1 MSAILSTQNLV
12 KKYGYKIVSN
22 NISLTIN
29 KGDIYGFVGKNGAG
43 KTTFMRLVLGLAFP
57 DSGEITLFG
66 GEPLNTARKK
76 IGSLIEFPSI
86 YKNCTAYEN
95 MKRMQFLQEVQTKV
109 SGKFLIL

>member
-43 KTTFMRLVLGLAFP
+43 KTTFMRQVLGLAFP

-76 IGSLIEFPSI
+76 IGSLILSFRQFI
-86 YKNCTAYEN
+86 KTAPH
-95 MKRMQFLQEVQTKV
+95 TK
-109 SGKFLIL
+109 I

>member
-43 KTTFMRLVLGLAFP
+43 KTTFMRQVLGLAFP
-57 DSGEITLFG
+57 TVAKLPSLAVSRSTLQGRKSVRSLSFRQFIK
-66 GEPLNTARKK
+66 TAPHTK
-76 IGSLIEFPSI
+76 I
-86 YKNCTAYEN
+86 
-95 MKRMQFLQEVQTKV
+95 
-109 SGKFLIL
+109 